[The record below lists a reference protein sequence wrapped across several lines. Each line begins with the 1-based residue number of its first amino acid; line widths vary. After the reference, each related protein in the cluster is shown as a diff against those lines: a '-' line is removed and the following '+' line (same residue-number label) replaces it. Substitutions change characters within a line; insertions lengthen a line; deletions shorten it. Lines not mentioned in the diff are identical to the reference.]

1 MMTNLHEIY
10 KCNVCGNIVEVTHAG
25 AGELVCCGQ
34 PMKQMVAGTS
44 DGAAEKH
51 VPVIEK
57 VEGGYVVRI
66 GSVEHPMTEA
76 HHIEWIELI
85 CVKCGKIQRKHLAP
99 TDKPEA
105 FFATTSDHVIA
116 REYCNLHGLWQ
127 AEK

>member
-1 MMTNLHEIY
+1 MTNIHEIY
-10 KCNVCGNIVEVTHAG
+10 KCTVCGNMVEVTHAG

-34 PMKQMVAGTS
+34 PMKKMVAGTS

-57 VEGGYVVRI
+57 VEGGYLVKV
-66 GSVEHPMTEA
+66 GSVAHPMTEA
-76 HHIEWIELI
+76 HYIEWIELI
-85 CVKCGKIQRKHLAP
+85 CLESGCIQRKQLTP

-105 FFATTSDHVIA
+105 FFASTSARVMA

-127 AEK
+127 AEN